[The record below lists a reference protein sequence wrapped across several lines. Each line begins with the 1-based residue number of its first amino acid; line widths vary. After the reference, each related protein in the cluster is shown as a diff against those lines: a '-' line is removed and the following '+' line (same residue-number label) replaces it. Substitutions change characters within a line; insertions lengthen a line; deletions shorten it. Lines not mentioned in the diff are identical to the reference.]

1 MADGCLAQPV
11 VAEELTLIRTADTR
25 IVASELHARYE
36 PIRAVTIIGRTL
48 QKALFAGRS
57 DEVVFWA
64 LVHSHY
70 RGGNLCAEVE
80 EQLNGFSRF
89 ILRDPTEL
97 N

>member
-1 MADGCLAQPV
+1 M
-11 VAEELTLIRTADTR
+11 IRTADTK

-36 PIRAVTIIGRTL
+36 PDRAVTLIGRTL

-64 LVHSHY
+64 LVHAHY
-70 RGGNLCAEVE
+70 RGGDLCASVE
-80 EQLNGFSRF
+80 EQLNAFSHF
-89 ILRDPTEL
+89 ILRDPSEL